1 MTKTMIFGLKIWLLV
16 ALFLGPTF
24 SPVQEAHAETTDDHA
39 PTIVY
44 FYETLC
50 TGCQAVAEAGVITG
64 LEAQGVTIIIKDMI
78 DTASLE
84 DMARYGDFYGVPSR
98 DRTTPLMFAGDQFFS
113 GPNAIIEAY
122 ENGTLLS
129 AAEAPLLDVPDD
141 YQGLSGWSGLF
152 SVMVAGL
159 LDSINPCAI
168 AMLLMFVSMVSPIKN
183 QKVLI
188 KVSLSYILGIFVMY
202 FLIGFA
208 LLGLMRQFSAQI
220 SAVQS
225 ILYIA
230 FGLLSLGLAA
240 LTLNDFFAARRAD
253 YGQIKNQLP
262 NRIKKFNRR
271 FMERFTHVLESDG
284 QDKGWLLTI
293 IPFFIGLVIAVTEAA
308 CTGQVYGL
316 ILISIRSAQPTTGI
330 LYLLLFNLLFVTPLM
345 IISVIAVR
353 AKSTAGIAMFV
364 NDHLA
369 TIKILTAGFFLAMA
383 IYFIIN
389 AL

>member
-1 MTKTMIFGLKIWLLV
+1 MTKTVIFGLKIWLLL
-16 ALFLGPTF
+16 ALFIGPTF
-24 SPVQEAHAETTDDHA
+24 SPVQNAFAETTDDQG

-50 TGCQAVAEAGVITG
+50 TGCQAVDEAGVIDG
-64 LEAQGVTIIIKDMI
+64 LKTQGVTIIIKDMVET
-78 DTASLE
+78 TALE

-98 DRTTPLMFAGDQFFS
+98 DRATPLMFAGDQFFS
-113 GPNAIIEAY
+113 GPSDIIEAY
-122 ENGTLLS
+122 ENGTLLA
-129 AAEAPLLDVPDD
+129 AAEEPLLDVPED
-141 YQGLSGWSGLF
+141 YQGLSGISGVL
-152 SVMVAGL
+152 SVMAAGL

-168 AMLLMFVSMVSPIKN
+168 AMLLMFVSIVSPIKN

-202 FLIGFA
+202 FFIGFA

-220 SAVQS
+220 TAIQT

-240 LTLNDFFAARRAD
+240 LTFNDFLAARRAD

-262 NRIKKFNRR
+262 SRIKKFNRR
-271 FMERFTHVLESDG
+271 FMERFTKVLESNGDENT
-284 QDKGWLLTI
+284 WLLI
-293 IPFFIGLVIAVTEAA
+293 GIPFFIGLVIAVTEAA

-316 ILISIRSAQPTTGI
+316 ILISIRSAEPTTGI
-330 LYLLLFNLLFVTPLM
+330 LYLLLFNLLFVTPL
-345 IISVIAVR
+345 IVISIIAVR

-364 NDHLA
+364 SDHLA
-369 TIKILTAGFFLAMA
+369 TIKLLTAGFFLAMA
-383 IYFIIN
+383 IYFILN

>member
-1 MTKTMIFGLKIWLLV
+1 MTKTVFFGLKIWLLL
-16 ALFLGPTF
+16 ALFIGPTF
-24 SPVQEAHAETTDDHA
+24 SPVQDALAETTDDQDL
-39 PTIVY
+39 TIVY
-44 FYETLC
+44 FYEALC
-50 TGCQAVAEAGVITG
+50 TGCQAVDEAGVIDG
-64 LEAQGVTIIIKDMI
+64 LEAQGVTIIIKDMVE
-78 DTASLE
+78 TTSLE

-98 DRTTPLMFAGDQFFS
+98 DRATPLMFAGDQFFS
-113 GPNAIIEAY
+113 GPSDIIEAY
-122 ENGTLLS
+122 ENGTLL
-129 AAEAPLLDVPDD
+129 AAAGDPLLEVPED
-141 YQGLSGWSGLF
+141 YQGLSGISGLL
-152 SVMVAGL
+152 SVMAAGL

-168 AMLLMFVSMVSPIKN
+168 AMLLMFVSIVSPIKN

-202 FLIGFA
+202 FFIGFA

-220 SAVQS
+220 TAIQT

-240 LTLNDFFAARRAD
+240 LTFNDFLAARRAD

-262 NRIKKFNRR
+262 SRIKKFNRR
-271 FMERFTHVLESDG
+271 FMERFTQVLESDG
-284 QDKGWLLTI
+284 EEKKWLLI
-293 IPFFIGLVIAVTEAA
+293 GIPFFIGLVIAVTEAA

-316 ILISIRSAQPTTGI
+316 ILISIRSTEPMTGI
-330 LYLLLFNLLFVTPLM
+330 LYLLLFNLLFVTPLI
-345 IISVIAVR
+345 IISIIAVR
-353 AKSTAGIAMFV
+353 AKTTAGIAMFV

-383 IYFIIN
+383 IYFILN

>member
-1 MTKTMIFGLKIWLLV
+1 MTKTVIFGLKIWLLL
-16 ALFLGPTF
+16 ALFIGPTF
-24 SPVQEAHAETTDDHA
+24 SPVQNAFAETTDDQG

-50 TGCQAVAEAGVITG
+50 TGCQAVDEAGVIDG
-64 LEAQGVTIIIKDMI
+64 LEAQGVTFIIKDMVET
-78 DTASLE
+78 TALE

-98 DRTTPLMFAGDQFFS
+98 DRATPLMFAGDQFFS
-113 GPNAIIEAY
+113 GPSDIIEAY
-122 ENGTLLS
+122 ENGTLLA
-129 AAEAPLLDVPDD
+129 AAEEPLLDVPED
-141 YQGLSGWSGLF
+141 YQGLSGISGVL
-152 SVMVAGL
+152 SVMAAGL

-168 AMLLMFVSMVSPIKN
+168 AMLLMFVSIVSPIKN

-220 SAVQS
+220 TAIQT

-240 LTLNDFFAARRAD
+240 LTFNDFLAARRAD

-262 NRIKKFNRR
+262 SRIKKFNRR
-271 FMERFTHVLESDG
+271 FMERFTKVLESNG
-284 QDKGWLLTI
+284 EENTWLLI
-293 IPFFIGLVIAVTEAA
+293 GIPFFIGLVIAVTEAA

-316 ILISIRSAQPTTGI
+316 ILISIRSAEPTTGL
-330 LYLLLFNLLFVTPLM
+330 LYLLLFNLLFVTPL
-345 IISVIAVR
+345 IVISIIAVR

-364 NDHLA
+364 SDHLA
-369 TIKILTAGFFLAMA
+369 TIKLLTAGFFLAMA
-383 IYFIIN
+383 IYFILN